1 MSRRKLQLFDSL
13 SFLDIVFSALGAVLF
28 LFIVVDKGG
37 TTEINLAEEEM
48 VKIYMDLDTT
58 SYRFHG
64 NLPDSIKNK
73 LDTLRAGT
81 PVMLVLNGKRPLP
94 GVKIPECVCP
104 ECIYPG
110 KGKPQPSQPSPQPPQ
125 PPSEKPR
132 PIACDDAA
140 CQKTIVNNNNYS
152 GDPIEIPYSIGFAI
166 VDNTNFTNDID
177 IKVCRDG
184 ACAPN
189 GRNNSN
195 AGMRWVDMRE
205 KGQGLFGSKKARTG
219 GEMILVEESIIPGDY
234 TISAKF
240 DLSKGAA
247 PASTQITATVATK
260 QNNNIREKRFTASLT
275 GNANWTVIGRVHIDA
290 NGNITQ
296 LAL

>member
-94 GVKIPECVCP
+94 GLKCPDPQPCP
-104 ECIYPG
+104 ERICPE
-110 KGKPQPSQPSPQPPQ
+110 KGKPCPTPQPCPVAKNC
-125 PPSEKPR
+125 PV
-132 PIACDDAA
+132 ACDDAA

-195 AGMRWVDMRE
+195 AGMRWVDLRE

>member
-94 GVKIPECVCP
+94 GLPIPKCPDPPPTPPCRCPGPGKPCPPPCP
-104 ECIYPG
+104 E
-110 KGKPQPSQPSPQPPQ
+110 
-125 PPSEKPR
+125 EKPC
-132 PIACDDAA
+132 PVACNDAA

-219 GEMILVEESIIPGDY
+219 GEMILVEERIIPGDY